1 MEPHTDPRRDVGEPF
16 DRVDRSCPCRPGGRD
31 DRRRYDP
38 RSEICLDQALQ
49 VVRAH
54 REPLI
59 DRDLADRGLAE
70 PEHIGSAIDREV
82 GLRRR
87 IEREGRDAC

>member
-1 MEPHTDPRRDVGEPF
+1 MIAAGH
-16 DRVDRSCPCRPGGRD
+16 
-31 DRRRYDP
+31 DP

-82 GLRRR
+82 GLGRR
-87 IEREGRDAC
+87 IEREGRDASDAIEPD

>member
-1 MEPHTDPRRDVGEPF
+1 MIAAGTTPAARSASIRRS
-16 DRVDRSCPCRPGGRD
+16 RSSGP
-31 DRRRYDP
+31 
-38 RSEICLDQALQ
+38 
-49 VVRAH
+49 H

-87 IEREGRDAC
+87 IERERRDASDTIEPD